1 MFFLLFLFLL
11 LRTEL
16 RGSLHAGSDM
26 ALAYPV
32 RLFFQ
37 IDPLV
42 AISNA
47 LATHSLYHGLLWSL
61 VVLIPT
67 LFLGR
72 FFCGWICPMG
82 SLNHF
87 FSSLKSERKRGKQLI
102 ESNRYKRWQTAKYYI
117 LVVVLVAAAF
127 GTGIAGWFDPLSL
140 LVRSLGLS
148 ILPGLNYA
156 LTAGLHALE
165 HSRFGVVQTAG
176 SILHFIFGRLGAQLQ
191 AAVFPAGDFAWAD
204 LHFSDGPES
213 TRFALLV
220 PRAMPAG
227 RAAGRRLA
235 LVGPR
240 PVEEGRALQ

>member
-1 MFFLLFLFLL
+1 MKSVRLRRISQLVFFLLFLFLL

-16 RGSLHAGSDM
+16 RGSLHATGSEI
-26 ALAYPV
+26 ALPYPV

-61 VVLIPT
+61 VILLPT

-87 FSSLKSERKRGKQLI
+87 FSSLKSDRKRGKALI

-117 LVVVLVAAAF
+117 LVVTLVAAVSVRA
-127 GTGIAGWFDPLSL
+127 L
-140 LVRSLGLS
+140 L
-148 ILPGLNYA
+148 
-156 LTAGLHALE
+156 AGLI
-165 HSRFGVVQTAG
+165 RFRFWCVPWGCR
-176 SILHFIFGRLGAQLQ
+176 FC
-191 AAVFPAGDFAWAD
+191 
-204 LHFSDGPES
+204 PE
-213 TRFALLV
+213 
-220 PRAMPAG
+220 
-227 RAAGRRLA
+227 
-235 LVGPR
+235 
-240 PVEEGRALQ
+240 